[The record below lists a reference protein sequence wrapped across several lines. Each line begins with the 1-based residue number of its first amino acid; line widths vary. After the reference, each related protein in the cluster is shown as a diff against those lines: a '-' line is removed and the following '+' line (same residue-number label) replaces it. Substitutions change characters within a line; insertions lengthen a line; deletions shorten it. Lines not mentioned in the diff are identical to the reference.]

1 MLSALKRRS
10 TSGGG
15 RATPRLSPGQRA
27 FPGIAARSL
36 ANLSLEKEPAAKLA
50 SDCKALALS
59 CSIELLAFASQGCP
73 RAI

>member
-50 SDCKALALS
+50 SDSKALALS
-59 CSIELLAFASQGCP
+59 CSRAQG
-73 RAI
+73 

>member
-36 ANLSLEKEPAAKLA
+36 AIYPLKISLEKEPAAKLA
-50 SDCKALALS
+50 SGNKALALS
-59 CSIELLAFASQGCP
+59 LL
-73 RAI
+73 